1 MQIIPIMHCA
11 INNIKKIVLLFAV
24 TQAYIG
30 ITKDEWM
37 IDRSPLTFTPPF
49 VEDPDP
55 INNATLGHRLLSN
68 GSMTCCRN
76 GAQPLICQQIFNE
89 SSCNS
94 LQTGMMFV
102 DGFYT
107 FIILE
112 HIQKCACI

>member
-1 MQIIPIMHCA
+1 MHCA
-11 INNIKKIVLLFAV
+11 INNIKKIVSLFAV

-30 ITKDEWM
+30 ITKDDWM
-37 IDRSPLTFTPPF
+37 IDGSPLTFTPPF

-55 INNATLGHRLLSN
+55 IKNATNGHRLLSN
-68 GSMTCCRN
+68 GRMTCCRN

-102 DGFYT
+102 DGFYA
-107 FIILE
+107 FFILE
-112 HIQKCACI
+112 QEHMQKCTCI